1 MKKVVR
7 KYRRPQ
13 EQRRRGAA
21 MVEAALVLPIMV
33 TMVLGVVEF
42 GRAQM
47 VSQIVTN
54 AAREGARA
62 AIRDDGSNASVTQ
75 IVQTFLNSSLG
86 VDPNNVAVSVT
97 VTPAAGN
104 PDPANECGDANIR
117 DLVTVSVTL
126 PFDDISFV
134 PGHFLSGQNLLGQ
147 CAMRHM

>member
-7 KYRRPQ
+7 KHRRTQ
-13 EQRRRGAA
+13 EERRGAA
-21 MVEAALVLPIMV
+21 LVEAALVLPIMV

-54 AAREGARA
+54 AAREGARV
-62 AIRDDGSNASVTQ
+62 AIRDDGSNATVAQ
-75 IVQTFLNSSLG
+75 VVQTFMNSSLG
-86 VDPNNVAVSVT
+86 VDPNSVGVSVT

-117 DLVTVSVTL
+117 DLVTVNVTL
-126 PFDDISFV
+126 SFDVVSFV
-134 PGHFLSGQNLLGQ
+134 PGHFLSGKDLLGQ